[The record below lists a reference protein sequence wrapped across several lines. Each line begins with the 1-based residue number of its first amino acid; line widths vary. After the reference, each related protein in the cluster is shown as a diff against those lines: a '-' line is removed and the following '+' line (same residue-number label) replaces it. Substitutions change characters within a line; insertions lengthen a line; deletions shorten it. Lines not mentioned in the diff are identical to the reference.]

1 MTKLRQKVT
10 FQIWYNKSRGSETIS
25 EPEINKNLDWYI
37 VNNFLIKVDEVKSD
51 ENTSKDNETSLSD
64 FFHRLFPRFRHMQL
78 DNSPKDGPSIKTTL
92 SSYNIYWQWEM
103 TTRYEVTNESHNQHA
118 NNGLWHLFK
127 NEKWIETQTGQKLT
141 NTTKVYP
148 KIHGQNKIV
157 GHHIENQIWTS
168 CIQSF

>member
-10 FQIWYNKSRGSETIS
+10 FQVWYNKSRGSETIS

-51 ENTSKDNETSLSD
+51 GNTSKDNETSLSD

-92 SSYNIYWQWEM
+92 SSYLLTMRNDHQIWSYKWISWQTCKQWVMTPIQKWEM
-103 TTRYEVTNESHNQHA
+103 NRNSNRSEIDKY
-118 NNGLWHLFK
+118 
-127 NEKWIETQTGQKLT
+127 
-141 NTTKVYP
+141 
-148 KIHGQNKIV
+148 NK
-157 GHHIENQIWTS
+157 S
-168 CIQSF
+168 LP

>member
-1 MTKLRQKVT
+1 METQVKIMKHHYLTSSIDCFHVFNICNWTIHQK
-10 FQIWYNKSRGSETIS
+10 
-25 EPEINKNLDWYI
+25 I
-37 VNNFLIKVDEVKSD
+37 VQV
-51 ENTSKDNETSLSD
+51 SKQ
-64 FFHRLFPRFRHMQL
+64 HWVA
-78 DNSPKDGPSIKTTL
+78 
-92 SSYNIYWQWEM
+92 IYWQWEM
-103 TTRYEVTNESHNQHA
+103 TTRYEVTNECHNQQA